1 MSVVLLPWLL
11 ASSLHL
17 CFSDDRKSPR
27 VMFGNYTSFPHPV
40 PNVNASSLSKL
51 LSLSSQTTLLLYI
64 LTANQLILVLR
75 GPFYLPP
82 SLVCASLFLTHLP
95 FSIIPAWSVP
105 SHVLQTCSEWSN
117 PPYYHHQLFIQGVQ
131 IRLIRQTP
139 QLQERSARNQLLFEG
154 D

>member
-1 MSVVLLPWLL
+1 
-11 ASSLHL
+11 
-17 CFSDDRKSPR
+17 
-27 VMFGNYTSFPHPV
+27 MFGNYTSFPHPV

-51 LSLSSQTTLLLYI
+51 LSLFTNHIIALYSHCSP
-64 LTANQLILVLR
+64 ANPSVKGTVL
-75 GPFYLPP
+75 LPP
-82 SLVCASLFLTHLP
+82 SLCPYLFITHLL

-117 PPYYHHQLFIQGVQ
+117 PPYYHYQLFIQGVQ